1 MWIGEVLLLFL
12 HLWIFF
18 YVKLICLDGFS
29 VSTSWLRCKSSTTV
43 SIKVKFKSNNWKS
56 ALVAYACVNM
66 FES

>member
-1 MWIGEVLLLFL
+1 VDRRGTALVFALVD
-12 HLWIFF
+12 FF

>member
-1 MWIGEVLLLFL
+1 MDRRGTALVFALVD
-12 HLWIFF
+12 FF
-18 YVKLICLDGFS
+18 YVKLTCLDGFS

-43 SIKVKFKSNNWKS
+43 SIKVKFKSNNLKS